1 MNKKTFYF
9 IFCYLLLC
17 CLVIELKFIV
27 SGPNRTHRE
36 KAVAKPVDKS
46 LNKSVNNLD
55 MSKALKQAFEEGYFN
70 GRNSYIAQVN
80 DKSYEYTSFVKKY
93 DNLSECQIK
102 MLESENQRGY
112 LEGYHKATAEFSCP
126 IE

>member
-1 MNKKTFYF
+1 MNKKTFFYF
-9 IFCYLLLC
+9 FLC
-17 CLVIELKFIV
+17 CLAIELVFVVFNQYANIEQKTKNQAVV
-27 SGPNRTHRE
+27 SKTN
-36 KAVAKPVDKS
+36 DY
-46 LNKSVNNLD
+46 D
-55 MSKALKQAFEEGYFN
+55 MRKALKQAFEEGYFN

-93 DNLSECQIK
+93 DNLSENQIK